1 MDGVSTVVRGEE
13 ELFART
19 AHLFE
24 SAAEVACAA
33 ADLSTFAA
41 SHRSRQPTGDYRAKR
56 VRKIYRP
63 AVLLDRAAAGH
74 LGELVR
80 LGAEVRISADEINET
95 IILDRRVVI
104 LAGDRTAGPRGYS
117 VLTGEETVQGVVS
130 LFEAAW
136 RGATEL
142 AVYDAS
148 VAEIRTLAPRIL
160 DMLASGCKDET
171 AARSLGL
178 GLRTYRRRV
187 AELMTALGA
196 TSRFQAGVRA
206 GELGLL

>member
-1 MDGVSTVVRGEE
+1 MELVITVVKGEE

-19 AHLFE
+19 AHLFA
-24 SAAEVACAA
+24 SATEVACAA
-33 ADLSTFAA
+33 ADLRTFAVSQRPPVTA
-41 SHRSRQPTGDYRAKR
+41 ADHRGKR

-63 AVLLDRAAAGH
+63 PVLLEPVAATH
-74 LGELVR
+74 LEQLVGM
-80 LGAEVRISADEINET
+80 GADIRISADEINET

-104 LAGDRTAGPRGYS
+104 LAGDLVAGTRSYS
-117 VLTGEETVQGVVS
+117 VLTAEETVQGVVS

-142 AVYDAS
+142 AVYDAR
-148 VAEIRTLAPRIL
+148 VAEIRVLAPRIL

>member
-1 MDGVSTVVRGEE
+1 M
-13 ELFART
+13 
-19 AHLFE
+19 
-24 SAAEVACAA
+24 SATEVWCAA

-41 SHRSRQPTGDYRAKR
+41 SRRTQEQLGGYRAKR

-63 AVLLDRAAAGH
+63 SLLLDHAASAH
-74 LGELVR
+74 LDEVVR

-95 IILDRRVVI
+95 IVLDRRVVI
-104 LAGDRTAGPRGYS
+104 LAGDRTAGDRAYS
-117 VLTGEETVQGVVS
+117 VLTAQETVQGVVS
-130 LFEAAW
+130 LFDAAW
-136 RGATEL
+136 RGATDL
-142 AVYDAS
+142 AVYDAR
-148 VAEIRTLAPRIL
+148 VAELRTLAPRIL

-187 AELMTALGA
+187 AELMDALGA

>member
-1 MDGVSTVVRGEE
+1 MITVVKGEE

-19 AHLFE
+19 AHLFA
-24 SAAEVACAA
+24 SATDVACAA
-33 ADLSTFAA
+33 ADLNTFAA
-41 SHRSRQPTGDYRAKR
+41 AHPPQATPADVHGKR

-63 AVLLDRAAAGH
+63 PVLLDQAANARIQH
-74 LGELVR
+74 VVS
-80 LGAEVRISADEINET
+80 LGADVRISADEINET
-95 IILDRRVVI
+95 IILDQRVVI
-104 LAGDRTAGPRGYS
+104 LAGDAVPGPRSYS
-117 VLTGEETVQGVVS
+117 VLTSEETVQGIVS

-142 AVYDAS
+142 AVYDAR
-148 VAEIRTLAPRIL
+148 VAEIRVLAPRIL